1 MSSPRT
7 ADVDTESPGDG
18 ESNIAGLSSSKTQ
31 TSAISATTESH
42 VDNSGRVTLAPTS
55 EGRRHSESTATEAH
69 ISRSPLNV
77 TNGHTT
83 NSRPVPSSPA
93 PQLGDNHH
101 PSSSS
106 LKQKG
111 LHSEVNSPN
120 KKPLESQ
127 LSSMAPRFQAS
138 PASNGTAGSTKLD
151 KEIARLNEVLAQTSA
166 EAAQR
171 ILRQHWRIFLFDQ
184 YNEDHISFILRAG
197 LKNSNFSIIERVF
210 KDEASFKDSLISV
223 ISKKRSIIANV
234 LKSATYGEVLDLM
247 SESVLDRALSER
259 LKHVPAKELIRWLAE
274 ADRLGYSLDD
284 ILDEEDES
292 VLPNVP
298 SRPQTSDEDA
308 EMTDGIDSRP
318 HVDLALPYRDTL
330 LAEQERNAAALR
342 LQSLPGPVVAP
353 QLPPHVSAP
362 LACLHCHQNFN
373 DYSGYNYVSL
383 LYPTFSTTPDHNPS
397 I

>member
-1 MSSPRT
+1 MSSPRI
-7 ADVDTESPGDG
+7 ADVETESPGDG
-18 ESNIAGLSSSKTQ
+18 ESNIAGLSSSKKQ
-31 TSAISATTESH
+31 TSAISATTERH
-42 VDNSGRVTLAPTS
+42 VDNNGRVTSAPTS
-55 EGRRHSESTATEAH
+55 EGRRHLESTATETH
-69 ISRSPLNV
+69 TSHSPFNV

-83 NSRPVPSSPA
+83 NSRPVSSSPA
-93 PQLGDNHH
+93 PPLGDNHH

-120 KKPLESQ
+120 KKPLGSQ
-127 LSSMAPRFQAS
+127 LSSMA
-138 PASNGTAGSTKLD
+138 NGTVGSTKLD
-151 KEIARLNEVLAQTSA
+151 KEIARLNEVLAETSA

-171 ILRQHWRIFLFDQ
+171 IMRQHWRVFLFDQ

-210 KDEASFKDSLISV
+210 KDEAAFKDSLISV
-223 ISKKRSIIANV
+223 ISKKRSVITNV
-234 LKSATYGEVLDLM
+234 LKNATYREVLDLM

-259 LKHVPAKELIRWLAE
+259 VKNVPAKELIRWLAE

-284 ILDEEDES
+284 ILNEEDES

-298 SRPQTSDEDA
+298 SRPQTSDEDT

-318 HVDLALPYRDTL
+318 HIDLALPYRDTL

-342 LQSLPGPVVAP
+342 QQGLQGRVVAP
-353 QLPPHVSAP
+353 QLPPHVGAP
-362 LACLHCHQNFN
+362 LACSHCHQQFN

-383 LYPTFSTTPDHNPS
+383 LYPTFSITPDHNPS